1 MNIFQRMWDS
11 LGFNDRFDESEY
23 EYEYEE
29 EASPDLYP
37 PEAAYPSG
45 RSAHPPVHPPA
56 NNVVGLPNRS
66 STQEI
71 LLLEPRSFEEMPQIV
86 AALRER
92 KSVVINLA
100 LMDPDTAQRCVD
112 FVAGGAYAID
122 GHQERLGENIFL
134 FTPNY
139 VQISSYPSPTVQPQ
153 VIQPPAQPRPNPPA
167 PAWADKTRLTS
178 P

>member
-11 LGFNDRFDESEY
+11 LGFNDRYDESEY

-37 PEAAYPSG
+37 PDPAYPPG
-45 RSAHPPVHPPA
+45 RAPHAPA
-56 NNVVGLPNRS
+56 TPSTSNVVGLPNRN

-139 VQISSYPSPTVQPQ
+139 VQISNCPSPAVQQPQ
-153 VIQPPAQPRPNPPA
+153 VIQPPAQPRANPT
-167 PAWADKTRLTS
+167 PAWAEKTRLTS